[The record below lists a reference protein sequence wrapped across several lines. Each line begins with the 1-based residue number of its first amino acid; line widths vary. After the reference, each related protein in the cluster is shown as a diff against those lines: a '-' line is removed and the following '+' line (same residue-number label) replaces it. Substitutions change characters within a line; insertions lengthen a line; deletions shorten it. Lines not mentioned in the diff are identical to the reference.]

1 MADKTNITS
10 RIEKAEQLK
19 ESLQVKFE
27 KVKGTPREEEFKLQI
42 EKHCYRIC
50 DSAFYLSELPLV
62 GYKKGRLIE

>member
-19 ESLQVKFE
+19 ESLQAKFE

-42 EKHCYRIC
+42 EKVDGLIAHLK
-50 DSAFYLSELPLV
+50 DEL
-62 GYKKGRLIE
+62 EQ